1 MGEAVIVVARHRVRP
16 FLEARSDLRVDGRRA
31 NFRFGLLHAD
41 FITANRKTTNA
52 GALQICTVLEIPV
65 SSLFEGAPGSSPFE
79 GGMSQDVID
88 FMESEEG
95 VRVVAAFSRIAD
107 RKVRRGIVRLAGRIA
122 NHVQPK
128 ASAELLQFKAP
139 AEVPAGNT

>member
-1 MGEAVIVVARHRVRP
+1 M
-16 FLEARSDLRVDGRRA
+16 
-31 NFRFGLLHAD
+31 
-41 FITANRKTTNA
+41 
-52 GALQICTVLEIPV
+52 LEIPV
-65 SSLFEGAPGSSPFE
+65 SLLFEGAPGSSPFE

-122 NHVQPK
+122 DHVQPQ
-128 ASAELLQFKAP
+128 ALAELLQFKEP
-139 AEVPAGNT
+139 AEEPADNT

>member
-1 MGEAVIVVARHRVRP
+1 
-16 FLEARSDLRVDGRRA
+16 
-31 NFRFGLLHAD
+31 
-41 FITANRKTTNA
+41 
-52 GALQICTVLEIPV
+52 VLEIPV